1 LAKVARDAQMQQ
13 LHEAF
18 PEYGFDKHKGYP
30 TAAHLAAL
38 TQYGVLPEHRCSFAP
53 VQSMLVQGRLL

>member
-1 LAKVARDAQMQQ
+1 
-13 LHEAF
+13 F